1 MQLGRR
7 LNPFNANMAPVVVPL
22 HIRQSA
28 VASTELPGAN
38 LPELRRT
45 RTADRPIAQDVR
57 VSRAQPHEATGAH
70 QAEFAPLGENLT
82 PGENLARPDA
92 PRTPLPRAAAATVLP
107 ATQRMAMHAPN
118 MPDPA
123 DAPVPTAIQAS
134 SSSST
139 LLSSDS
145 ANSVISHSMSPAMA
159 PPIPPSIL
167 PSTRP
172 SISPPISSSIWA
184 SSSPST
190 SLPISQDASAT
201 TQLSSQMANP
211 SQIAAAHMT
220 KIYGSDVT
228 SQTDVRQ
235 IMMGAMAPR
244 PPLGLTSNMP
254 TAPIAAPTDGV
265 SVVPSSA
272 TAPSVLIDDG
282 FAKPDASQSS
292 SASLEPQ
299 QANSEPRQG
308 MLVLDGAQLGRWVID
323 HLESSASR
331 PGAMTTGI
339 DPRMNA
345 TYPGAPTSA

>member
-38 LPELRRT
+38 LPELWRT
-45 RTADRPIAQDVR
+45 RTTDRPIAQDVR

-70 QAEFAPLGENLT
+70 QAEFAPLSENLT

-123 DAPVPTAIQAS
+123 DAPVPTAIRAS

-159 PPIPPSIL
+159 PPIPPSIIAL
-167 PSTRP
+167 NSALNLATNFFVDLGIFFSINLVTDFARRLRHYPAIFANDQPITDCGRAHDENLRKRCDFANRRATDNDGRNGSKAAVGADEQYADSAYCRP
-172 SISPPISSSIWA
+172 HGRCRCRAQQRDGPV
-184 SSSPST
+184 
-190 SLPISQDASAT
+190 
-201 TQLSSQMANP
+201 LS
-211 SQIAAAHMT
+211 H
-220 KIYGSDVT
+220 
-228 SQTDVRQ
+228 
-235 IMMGAMAPR
+235 
-244 PPLGLTSNMP
+244 
-254 TAPIAAPTDGV
+254 
-265 SVVPSSA
+265 
-272 TAPSVLIDDG
+272 
-282 FAKPDASQSS
+282 
-292 SASLEPQ
+292 
-299 QANSEPRQG
+299 
-308 MLVLDGAQLGRWVID
+308 
-323 HLESSASR
+323 
-331 PGAMTTGI
+331 
-339 DPRMNA
+339 
-345 TYPGAPTSA
+345 